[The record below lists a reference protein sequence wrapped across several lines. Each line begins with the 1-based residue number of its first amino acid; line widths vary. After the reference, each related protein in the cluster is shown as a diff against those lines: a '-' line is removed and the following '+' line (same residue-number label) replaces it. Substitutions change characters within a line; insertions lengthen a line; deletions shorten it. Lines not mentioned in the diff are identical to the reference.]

1 MDKAIIFTIIGV
13 VVLGLLFFGAQ
24 NGFLTKIFSGSPIA
38 EVVMPEGIIL
48 FYGEGC
54 PHCKVVDDFITENKI
69 EDKVKFSRL
78 EVWYNRN
85 NQLILEKAAETC
97 GIKGDTVGVPFL
109 YDGAG
114 KCIIGDVDAIN
125 FFKNEAGTD

>member
-1 MDKAIIFTIIGV
+1 MDKNIVITVVLIIFA
-13 VVLGLLFFGAQ
+13 GLLVWAFQ
-24 NGFLTKIFSGSPIA
+24 SGVFVPKPIT
-38 EVVMPEGIIL
+38 VNVPDGIIL
-48 FYGEGC
+48 FYGDGC
-54 PHCKVVDDFITENKI
+54 PHCKIVDDFITENKI

-125 FFKNEAGTD
+125 FFKKEAGIQ